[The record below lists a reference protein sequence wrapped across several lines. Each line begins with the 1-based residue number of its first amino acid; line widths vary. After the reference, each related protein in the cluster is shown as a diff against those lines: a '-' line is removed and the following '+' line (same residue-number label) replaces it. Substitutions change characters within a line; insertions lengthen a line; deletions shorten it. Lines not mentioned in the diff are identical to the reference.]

1 MTKQNLTSTQEQL
14 LTAISVPAENA
25 EVQAV
30 RDFLKENL
38 HDVTVA
44 DSKRGTGCPVQDS
57 IASCY
62 RELSG
67 LELRVAFNF
76 GLVGNNNRRGRIIA
90 NVMQQFHG
98 NEVEEVASVS
108 TRTDSRRW
116 WKMYENKQYGQN
128 MAYTI
133 NSASAVFVKD
143 GEVEFE
149 WGLGKAR
156 FVLKQYSSQWGLRT
170 YFLGTEAEVIE
181 LLKKGEFPKNDRLPD
196 FDLFMS

>member
-1 MTKQNLTSTQEQL
+1 MRQSHKTIFKKKEGRHLVKNRQGIKMKKQNLTSTQEQL
-14 LTAISVPAENA
+14 LAAISVPADNA

-44 DSKRGTGCPVQDS
+44 DSKRGSGCPVQDS

-90 NVMQQFHG
+90 NVMRQLHG

-116 WKMYENKQYGQN
+116 WKMYENWMQ
-128 MAYTI
+128 
-133 NSASAVFVKD
+133 
-143 GEVEFE
+143 
-149 WGLGKAR
+149 LHAR
-156 FVLKQYSSQWGLRT
+156 FNGV
-170 YFLGTEAEVIE
+170 
-181 LLKKGEFPKNDRLPD
+181 
-196 FDLFMS
+196 